1 MKVQLEVTTSCNLDC
16 EYCFRKRNGFA
27 DITREIVEKIADAD
41 EVVLYGYGEPLL
53 NPSLKD
59 YLKIISGKTLISTN
73 GMVNGAFDE
82 VFDMVDRIAISLD
95 FDARHRKGLV
105 FEKLK
110 EKLDM
115 AGDKAVTQ
123 IVVTSDNIGFL
134 PELVRISAES
144 GADVQL
150 TNVVAGNMEIY
161 GKTLYFEGSRF
172 NVDMISDIDNRFILS
187 AIKDWSRGRGRFKE
201 AYQKLIRKIY
211 SQGYSVNIPYIVESR
226 ERIER
231 ARNAEMI
238 VGESIDIAK
247 EYGVDFERAEFFGN
261 SKARECPYEDM
272 IFVRV
277 DGRVSSCMTFAYT
290 HNEFVNGH
298 HKTVNEFVFADL
310 KTDSIDDAF
319 ESKAEFER
327 LRKNMDD
334 SFPWCADCPYVSG
347 CWYAKQNIDCYAN
360 KVSCSEC
367 LYSSKIARCVV

>member
-16 EYCFRKRNGFA
+16 EYCFRRRNGFF
-27 DITREIVEKIADAD
+27 DVSHEIVEKIADAD

-53 NPSLKD
+53 NPFLKD
-59 YLKIISGKTLISTN
+59 YLKMINGKTLISTN

-82 VFDMVDRIAISLD
+82 VFEMADRIAISLD

-110 EKLDM
+110 EKLDV
-115 AGDKAVTQ
+115 AGEKAITQ
-123 IVVTSDNIGFL
+123 IVITSDNITFL

-150 TNVVAGNMEIY
+150 TNVVAGDEEMY
-161 GKTLYFEGSRF
+161 SRALYFEGSRF
-172 NVDMISDIDNRFILS
+172 NVEMISDIDERFILG
-187 AIKDWSRGRGRFKE
+187 AIKDWSKGRGKFKE
-201 AYQKLIRKIY
+201 AYQKLIGKIY

-226 ERIER
+226 DRIER
-231 ARNAEMI
+231 ARKAEKI
-238 VGESIDIAK
+238 VEESEDIAR
-247 EYGVDFERAEFFGN
+247 EYGVDFEGAEFFGN

-272 IFVRV
+272 MFVRV
-277 DGRVSSCMTFAYT
+277 DGKVSSCMSFAYT
-290 HNEFVNGH
+290 HHEFVNAH
-298 HKTVNEFVFADL
+298 HKIVNEFIISDL
-310 KTDSIDDAF
+310 KTDSIDDAL

-327 LRKNMDD
+327 LRKKMDD

-360 KVSCSEC
+360 KISCSEC

>member
-16 EYCFRKRNGFA
+16 EYCFRKRNGFS
-27 DITREIVEKIADAD
+27 DITHEIVEKIADAD

-53 NPSLKD
+53 NPYLKD
-59 YLKIISGKTLISTN
+59 YLKIINGKTLISTN
-73 GMVNGAFDE
+73 GMINGVFDE
-82 VFDMVDRIAISLD
+82 IFEMVDRIAISLD

-115 AGDKAVTQ
+115 AGEKAVTQ
-123 IVVTSDNIGFL
+123 IVVTSDNINFL

-150 TNVVAGNMEIY
+150 TNVVAGDEEIY
-161 GKTLYFEGSRF
+161 RKILYFEGSRF
-172 NVDMISDIDNRFILS
+172 NVDMISDIDDRFILS
-187 AIKDWSRGRGRFKE
+187 AIKDWSRGKGRFKE

-211 SQGYSVNIPYIVESR
+211 SHGYSVNIPYIVESR
-226 ERIER
+226 ERIR
-231 ARNAEMI
+231 IARNAEGI
-238 VGESIDIAK
+238 VEKSIDIAR
-247 EYGVDFERAEFFGN
+247 EYGVDFERAEFFGD
-261 SKARECPYEDM
+261 SKARKCPYEDM

-277 DGRVSSCMTFAYT
+277 DGMVSPCMTFAYT

-298 HKTVNEFVFADL
+298 HKVVNEFVFSDL
-310 KTDSIDDAF
+310 KTDSIDDAV

-327 LRKNMDD
+327 LRKNLDD

-367 LYSSKIARCVV
+367 LYSSRIARCVV